1 MLTINGQRNLFFWLN
16 VPNFP
21 CGTSFVLLF
30 YEVLKNS
37 SVVMEDPNRT
47 FQACCP
53 LIIFKKKYENSV
65 ERCVILHVVSC
76 HLQLLLV
83 FIKKESTELLTD
95 SFHNDGRQV
104 Q

>member
-1 MLTINGQRNLFFWLN
+1 MRFSRPANDIYFIEHKCQVHCMFNL
-16 VPNFP
+16 
-21 CGTSFVLLF
+21 CLF
-30 YEVLKNS
+30 CV
-37 SVVMEDPNRT
+37 
-47 FQACCP
+47 F
-53 LIIFKKKYENSV
+53 IKKYENSV